1 MPPRGGDYIPIPRYL
16 LIPKYIIPHNGVFCK
31 GLTGALTG
39 CIITNMDI
47 RKLTLNIIDGYRI
60 KRGEDLS
67 LLLSADMDTL
77 LACSGEIQRHFR
89 GNHVDFC
96 TIINAR
102 SGRCGEDC
110 KYCAQSCYHSTGID
124 EYPFLPK
131 EEIVRNAEANDAAG
145 VNRFAV
151 VTSGRALSGAEFEE
165 ALSAFRE
172 MRQRTNLGLC
182 ASLGLLTREQFKR
195 LRQAGVTRYHHN
207 IETSRRF
214 FPEICS
220 THTYEDRIRTI
231 ETAKEEGFE
240 VCSGGIIG
248 MGETWEDR
256 IDMAVSLAE
265 MGIMSIPINALIAI
279 KGTKLEGREPLS
291 AEEILRSV
299 ALFRF
304 VNPEADVRL
313 AAGRA
318 LLGDGGAAA
327 FTGGASAA
335 ITGNML
341 TTGGATVKDDIELM
355 KRLGMCN

>member
-1 MPPRGGDYIPIPRYL
+1 MG
-16 LIPKYIIPHNGVFCK
+16 
-31 GLTGALTG
+31 
-39 CIITNMDI
+39 MDI
-47 RKLTLNIIDGYRI
+47 RKLTQDIIDGYRI
-60 KRGEDLS
+60 KRGDDLS
-67 LLLSADMDTL
+67 LLLSADLDTL
-77 LACSGEIQRHFR
+77 LGLSGEIQRHFR
-89 GNHVDFC
+89 GNHADLC

-110 KYCAQSCYHSTGID
+110 KYCAQSKRHSTGIE
-124 EYPFLPK
+124 EYSFLPK
-131 EEIVRNAEANDAAG
+131 EEIVKNAKANDKAG

-165 ALSAFRE
+165 ALAAFRE
-172 MRQRTNLGLC
+172 MRRETNLGLC
-182 ASLGLLTREQFKR
+182 ASLGLLTREQFRR
-195 LRQAGVTRYHHN
+195 LRAVGVTRYHHN

-220 THTYEDRIRTI
+220 THTYDDRIRTI

-240 VCSGGIIG
+240 ICSGGIIG

-279 KGTKLEGREPLS
+279 KGTPLEGREPLS

-304 VNPEADVRL
+304 VNPEADARL

-318 LLGDGGAAA
+318 LFGDGGAKA

-341 TTGGATVKDDIELM
+341 TTGGANVRDDIELM
-355 KRLGMCN
+355 KRLGMTNR